1 MVAKRPVRN
10 LLGLAVLSYL
20 TERPMHPYEI
30 GELLVARDHAR
41 SIKYN
46 RGSLYMVVNQLVRA
60 GLIEAQATI
69 RDSERPE
76 RTVYALTGA
85 GRGELFDW
93 LRELIGQPAHEYPQ
107 FVAALS
113 LIGALHPD
121 EVVALLRRR
130 QAALEQQRAEITESV
145 TACLAQGLHPL
156 FQVEENYRLA
166 ILEAELAFVA
176 RFITDITDPETG
188 WGPEWAAHHARRDP
202 AAASEP

>member
-1 MVAKRPVRN
+1 MRN

-46 RGSLYMVVNQLVRA
+46 RGSLYMVVNQLVKA
-60 GLIEAQATI
+60 GLIEATATI
-69 RDSERPE
+69 RDTQRPE
-76 RTVYALTGA
+76 RTVYALTDA
-85 GRGELFDW
+85 GRGEMLDW
-93 LRELIGQPAHEYPQ
+93 LRELIGQPVHEYPQ

-121 EVVALLRRR
+121 EVVALLRQR
-130 QAALEQQRAEITESV
+130 QTGLEQQRVGISQSV
-145 TACLAQGLHPL
+145 EACLARGMHPL
-156 FQVEENYRLA
+156 FQVEETYRLA
-166 ILEAELAFVA
+166 VLEAELAFVA

-188 WGPEWAAHHARRDP
+188 WGPGWAAHHADRDESP
-202 AAASEP
+202 H